1 MYLSLAGIYAIFD
14 TRWCFL
20 DEAFMDRPRGN
31 VFCNV
36 SNKDNIVFGV
46 GRQGLAVGEIEWC
59 LATVSHYAMDA
70 NIFRRG
76 GVTASPL
83 YIYDNGFLHGIERR
97 PNLNMEIIRDLE
109 KHLKSRFF
117 PENAEGDGF
126 TPIDIVD
133 YVLAVLYSHKFREQY
148 KDELKIN
155 YPQVPYPTDLKYF
168 RIMVNLG
175 KELRNIMT
183 MDTPISTAKYSC
195 SQGSNTIDRY
205 KLQNN
210 KIYINKS
217 QYFYSTDDSIS
228 MDSLWE
234 YTIGGN
240 QPLQKWLKDRKAMT
254 LDDQNTNHY
263 LSIIAGVER
272 IIEIMEE
279 IDKVIILD

>member
-1 MYLSLAGIYAIFD
+1 M
-14 TRWCFL
+14 
-20 DEAFMDRPRGN
+20 
-31 VFCNV
+31 
-36 SNKDNIVFGV
+36 FGV

-175 KELRNIMT
+175 KELRNF
-183 MDTPISTAKYSC
+183 DTPSEIASIRIKRYLKTVR
-195 SQGSNTIDRY
+195 TIH
-205 KLQNN
+205 
-210 KIYINKS
+210 
-217 QYFYSTDDSIS
+217 
-228 MDSLWE
+228 
-234 YTIGGN
+234 G
-240 QPLQKWLKDRKAMT
+240 
-254 LDDQNTNHY
+254 
-263 LSIIAGVER
+263 
-272 IIEIMEE
+272 
-279 IDKVIILD
+279 KVILPFRPSPISRCS